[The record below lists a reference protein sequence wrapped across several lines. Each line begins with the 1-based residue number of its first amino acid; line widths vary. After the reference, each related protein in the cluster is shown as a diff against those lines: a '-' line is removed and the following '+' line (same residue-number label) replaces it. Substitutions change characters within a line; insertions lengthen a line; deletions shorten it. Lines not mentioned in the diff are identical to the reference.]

1 MDWIEVTISTT
12 SEGTDIVSQILYD
25 VGVAGVVIE
34 DPSDILS
41 FSSEPGDWDYVD
53 EDLISNLD
61 EDVLVRGYL
70 GEDDTLHDKL
80 QYIRER
86 IQGLLED
93 KSDIDI
99 GPGGVELLSVSEE
112 DWAESWKKHFKPRK
126 VGERIVIKPTWEGY
140 SKEDEEIVIEIDPG
154 MAFGTGTHETTTL
167 CIQMLEKYVEPSY
180 TVLDM
185 GCGTGILAIASVL
198 LGADRTLAV
207 DIDKNAVDIARE
219 NSRINNVEDKIDV
232 VHGDL
237 LADVEGRFDIV
248 VSNII
253 ADVIIELSH
262 DIGKFMKRDGIFI
275 ASGIILDRLD
285 EVRAAL
291 KDNGFDEI
299 EYIILG
305 EWAIVVSRHG

>member
-34 DPSDILS
+34 DPNDILS

-53 EDLISNLD
+53 EDLIANLD

-112 DWAESWKKHFKPRK
+112 DWAENWKKHFKPRK
-126 VGERIVIKPTWEGY
+126 VGERIVIKPTWEEYLAGH
-140 SKEDEEIVIEIDPG
+140 EELVIEIDPG

-167 CIQMLEKYVEPSY
+167 CIQMLERYVEPSD

-185 GCGTGILAIASVL
+185 GCGTGILAIASIL
-198 LGADRTLAV
+198 LGAERALAV

-219 NSRINNVEDKIDV
+219 NSRINNVEDRIHV

-237 LADVEGRFDIV
+237 LADVEGKFDIV

-262 DIGKFMKRDGIFI
+262 DIDKFMKRDGIFI

-299 EYIILG
+299 EHVTLG
-305 EWAIVVSRHG
+305 EWAIVVSRYG